1 MKKRVILLG
10 PPGAGK
16 GTQAMSLTKAMNVP
30 HISTGDM
37 LRDARS
43 KGTELGK
50 KADAYMQ
57 SGSLVPDDLVNG
69 IVVERLANES
79 NGYLLDGFPRTI
91 AQADALENAGEKI
104 DAVILIDVDDSVLI
118 NRITGRLSCPKCG
131 SVFHKVNMPPAVDG
145 VCDNC
150 GNALVQR
157 ADDNEITVRQRL
169 DAYHKQTQ
177 PLVDYYEKRGL
188 LSRIDGAAPLA
199 DGFNAIKKALEF

>member
-16 GTQAMSLTKAMNVP
+16 GTQAMRLTGAMNVP

-37 LRDARS
+37 LREARA

-57 SGSLVPDDLVNG
+57 AGALVPDDLVNG
-69 IVVERLANES
+69 IVVEKLASEE

-91 AQADALENAGEKI
+91 AQADALEKAGEKI
-104 DAVILIDVDDSVLI
+104 EAVILIDVEDSILI

-131 SVFHKVNMPPAVDG
+131 SVFHKTNMPPKHDG
-145 VCDNC
+145 VCDRC
-150 GNALVQR
+150 QSSLVQR
-157 ADDNEITVRQRL
+157 ADDNEVTVRQRL
-169 DAYHKQTQ
+169 DAYHAQTQ
-177 PLVDYYEKRGL
+177 PLVEYYEKRGL
-188 LSRIDGAAPLA
+188 LTRIDGAAPL
-199 DGFNAIKKALEF
+199 DEGFEAIKKALEF